1 MTAKRGSCAAP
12 LRETR
17 GAGATDSLRAMNEPD
32 RAGRP
37 AEPDMVTSVILHQ
50 VAPGQQDRYEAWL
63 GRIIPVAAGFRGHR
77 GVDVI
82 RPAEGSRTYT
92 VAIRFDDLACAQAWF
107 GSEARRALVAEVEPL
122 LDADEQVNTVTGLEF
137 WFDHPKG
144 LPPPRR
150 WKQYL
155 LTLSVIYPLTLV
167 VPLAVHAIGG
177 TALTQSVWVERLAV
191 AMIIVALMNFV
202 VMPRYTRFAAKW
214 LRR

>member
-1 MTAKRGSCAAP
+1 
-12 LRETR
+12 
-17 GAGATDSLRAMNEPD
+17 
-32 RAGRP
+32 
-37 AEPDMVTSVILHQ
+37 MVTSVILHQ
-50 VAPGQQDRYEAWL
+50 VAPGMQARYEAWL

-107 GSEARRALVAEVEPL
+107 GSDARRALIAEVEPL
-122 LDADEQVNTVTGLEF
+122 LDGAEQVDTVTGLEF

-155 LTLSVIYPLTLV
+155 LTLSVIYPLTLL
-167 VPLAVHAIGG
+167 VPLAVHRVGG
-177 TALTQSVWVERLAV
+177 GVALLQSPWAERLVV
-191 AMIIVALMNFV
+191 AMVIVALMNFV
-202 VMPRYTRFAAKW
+202 VMPRYSRFAANW

>member
-1 MTAKRGSCAAP
+1 M
-12 LRETR
+12 RETC
-17 GAGATDSLRAMNEPD
+17 GATAAASLRLMNASQNAY
-32 RAGRP
+32 RTAGRP

-50 VAPGQQDRYEAWL
+50 VAPGRQDRYEAWL

-107 GSEARRALVAEVEPL
+107 GSDARRALVAEVEPL
-122 LDADEQVNTVTGLEF
+122 LDGDEQVNTVTGLEF

-155 LTLSVIYPLTLV
+155 LTLSVIYPLTMLV
-167 VPLAVHAIGG
+167 PMAVHGATGG
-177 TALTQSVWVERLAV
+177 VALLQSRWIERLVV

-202 VMPRYTRFAAKW
+202 VMPRYTRFAAAW